1 MPKLCLNMIVKNE
14 SKIITRL
21 FDSVCNIID
30 YYVICDTGSTDNTT
44 TIINEYFSKKNIPG
58 IIITEPFRDFGYNR
72 TQALLACEKTHCE
85 YVLLMDADMILEQGS
100 LFNKQ
105 SFLDSL
111 NKGDAH
117 YLFQGSPYSS
127 YKNVRIVKNKCGM
140 TYWGV
145 THEYICT
152 PPNTVYN
159 TIDRNVLF
167 INDVGDGGAKND
179 KYERDIRLLLK
190 GLETNPNNDRYTFY
204 LANSYRG
211 NNHLQEAIE
220 AYKKRIKIGG
230 WIEEVW
236 QSYYQMGQC
245 YYRLG
250 QTANALE
257 AWWDAYAVYPQR
269 LENIYE
275 IVCHYKNTGKQ
286 GLACKFYKMIEPQL
300 ALMRGK
306 QLDFLFTEN
315 NIYDYKL
322 DFEYSICAYYV
333 ENKDNVEI
341 QKLLMNILNKPAE
354 EYVLTN
360 ALNNY
365 KFYASTLNLYDDL
378 CTKRFTRLVE
388 LAKEQHN
395 LEGFVSS
402 TPSLCFCKDTIATVI
417 RYVNYTIDGAGNYI
431 NKEHIQTHNILAF
444 FDEDKTR
451 LLDYDKTYDCIY
463 VGLED
468 IRLYNNNNKDAIYFT
483 GNRGINDGTMEVQ
496 TGNIDI
502 NNAYINAQFIKI
514 PNQKRIEKNWV
525 FHDFTHI
532 IYSWSPLTILQ
543 KNTVKTIKDVPHF
556 FQYLRGSTHGIQMPN
571 DETWYICHTVSYM
584 ERRKY
589 YHICVVLDTK
599 TCAVK
604 RWTRFFKIE
613 HRDNYIEYLLGFL
626 YLPEENTFLIGY
638 SVNDACTR
646 YRKIKMSD
654 LMALF

>member
-30 YYVICDTGSTDNTT
+30 YYVICDTGSTDNTIS
-44 TIINEYFSKKNIPG
+44 IINEYFSKKNIPG
-58 IIITEPFRDFGYNR
+58 IIIKETFRDFGFNR
-72 TQALLACEKTHCE
+72 TQALLACEQTSCE
-85 YVLLMDADMILEQGS
+85 YILLMDADMILEQS
-100 LFNKQ
+100 PTFNKN

-152 PPNTVYN
+152 PSNTVYN
-159 TIDRNVLF
+159 TIDRDVLF

-190 GLETNPNNDRYTFY
+190 GLETNPDNDRYTFY

-211 NNHLQEAIE
+211 NNQLPEAIE

-230 WIEEVW
+230 WKEEVW

-257 AWWDAYAVYPQR
+257 AWWDAYSVYPQR

-275 IVCHYKNTGKQ
+275 IICHYKNTCKQ
-286 GLACKFYKMIEPQL
+286 ELACKFFKMIEPQL
-300 ALMRGK
+300 AFMRGK

-341 QKLLMNILNKPAE
+341 QKILMEILKKPTE
-354 EYVLTN
+354 EYITTN
-360 ALNNY
+360 ALENY
-365 KFYASTLNLYDDL
+365 KFYASTLNLYDDI
-378 CTKRFTRLVE
+378 CTKRLTQLVQI
-388 LAKEQHN
+388 AKEQHN
-395 LEGFVSS
+395 LTGFVSS
-402 TPSLCFCKDTIATVI
+402 TPTLCYYKNTIATVI
-417 RYVNYTIDGAGNYI
+417 RFVNYTIDGAGNYI
-431 NKEHIQTHNILAF
+431 NKEHIQTHNVLAYLHS
-444 FDEDKTR
+444 DTTI
-451 LLDYDKTYDCIY
+451 LLDYDKTYDCRY
-463 VGLED
+463 VGIED
-468 IRLYNNNNKDAIYFT
+468 MRLYNDYNKDTIYFS
-483 GNRGINDGTMEVQ
+483 GNRGISNGTMEIQ
-496 TGNIDI
+496 IGNIEYGY
-502 NNAYINAQFIKI
+502 ANAQFIKI
-514 PNQKRIEKNWV
+514 PNQKQIEKNWV
-525 FHDFTHI
+525 FHNLSTM
-532 IYSWSPLTILQ
+532 IYSWSPLTIVQ
-543 KNTVKTIKDVPHF
+543 KTCVKQISNVPHF
-556 FQYLRGSTHGIQMPN
+556 FKYLRGSTHGIQMPN
-571 DETWYICHTVSYM
+571 NETWYICHAVSYI

-589 YHICVVLDTK
+589 YHICVVLDTE
-599 TCAVK
+599 TYAVK
-604 RWTRFFKIE
+604 RWTRLFKID
-613 HRDNYIEYLLGFL
+613 HRDNYIEYVLGFI

-638 SVNDACTR
+638 SVNDASTQ
-646 YRKIKMSD
+646 YKKIQISD
-654 LMALF
+654 FMALF